1 MQYQKSAKLFLKIS
15 KMQSNFFLIKH
26 QFQDIDDFAQ
36 TARAWNLNI
45 NQLERGSFKGDLLQ
59 FGTGNVMVAHAEFYP
74 GTYQRG
80 EPPQGLR
87 TFGIL
92 ADPLSH
98 LTWRHKMI
106 PANAVM
112 AFPPGTELDA
122 VSQGG
127 RFEVF
132 TLSFSD
138 ELLADISQSVGFLD
152 VEKLLNGNDVIA
164 VKPQA
169 MTELLRNLHRI
180 SRELREVP
188 TKLEIASLTYELEF
202 DLTRN
207 LLTALSCSRDKM
219 PQPTMRMR
227 DVALKRVED
236 YLEEFPHTPHTVRD
250 ICQVASVSAR
260 TLEYAFRERFGIPPK
275 SFLLA
280 LRLNGVRRELKDVD
294 TISTTITDLATRWGF
309 WHMSQFAADYRRFF
323 GELPSATFGKT
334 KLISRM
340 G

>member
-1 MQYQKSAKLFLKIS
+1 MQP
-15 KMQSNFFLIKH
+15 NPFLIRH
-26 QFQDIDDFAQ
+26 QFDDIDDFSQ
-36 TARAWNLNI
+36 TARAWDLNI
-45 NQLERGSFKGDLLQ
+45 DQLERGKFKADLLQ
-59 FGTGNVMVAHAEFYP
+59 FGTRDVMVAHAEFYP
-74 GTYQRG
+74 GTYQQG

-92 ADPLSH
+92 ADSLSH

-122 VSQGG
+122 VSQSGG
-127 RFEVF
+127 FKVF
-132 TLSFSD
+132 TLSFSE
-138 ELLADISQSVGFLD
+138 ELLAVVSQSVGFLD
-152 VEKLLNGNDVIA
+152 VEKLLNGNDVIF

-169 MTELLRNLHRI
+169 MTELLRTLHRI
-180 SRELREVP
+180 SRELREFP
-188 TKLEIASLTYELEF
+188 TKLETASLTYELEF
-202 DLTRN
+202 NLTRN
-207 LLTALSCSRDKM
+207 LLTALSYSRDKM

-236 YLEEFPHTPHTVRD
+236 YLEEFPHIPHTVRD
-250 ICQVASVSAR
+250 ICQVANVSER

-280 LRLNGVRRELKDVD
+280 LRLNGVRRELKDPD
-294 TISTTITDLATRWGF
+294 TMSTTITDLATRWGF

-334 KLISRM
+334 RIINRM